1 MRKGWRKGGRQ
12 EGMKED
18 NINMCVEVCKV
29 EKTSLFLFAS
39 LKCTLEVTLELHRE
53 TGRFLFLG

>member
-1 MRKGWRKGGRQ
+1 MRRKGGRE

-18 NINMCVEVCKV
+18 NTNMCTEVCKV

-39 LKCTLEVTLELHRE
+39 LKCTLEVTRELYRE
-53 TGRFLFLG
+53 TGRFLFIG